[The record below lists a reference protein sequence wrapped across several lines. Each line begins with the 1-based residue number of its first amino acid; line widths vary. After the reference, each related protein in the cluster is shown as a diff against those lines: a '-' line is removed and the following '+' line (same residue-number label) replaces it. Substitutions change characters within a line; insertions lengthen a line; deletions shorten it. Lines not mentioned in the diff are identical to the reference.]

1 MNTIT
6 PQLPWY
12 RRLTKTQWKAFWA
25 AWMGYMLDGFDFVII
40 TLVLTEIMS
49 EYQVSTVEAAGLIS
63 AAFILRWFG
72 GLALGAM
79 GDKFGRKSAMITSI
93 VLFAGGTL
101 ACGLAPNYSW
111 MFVARVIVGVGMA
124 GEYGTSSAYV
134 IETWPKD
141 MRNKASAFL
150 NSGFSAGAILSVL
163 AYSVVVPLWGW
174 RVLFYLGIIP
184 IFYALWLRRAIPEAE
199 EWVKNK
205 AKNSQPTLTMVDML
219 YRSENRS
226 RNVMNIVF
234 SLVAA
239 FGLYL
244 CFSHK
249 TAAGVV
255 ALFAAIVAIIF
266 VSFLV
271 QSGGKRW
278 PTSLMLTVTIL
289 CVFLYGWPIHALLP
303 TYLKSELHY
312 SPEIVALVFSFSRFG
327 MGLGCC
333 LAGIAADKLGTRK
346 TYVISLLIAQV
357 IIIPVFALTGSSVW
371 LLCILIFLQQLF
383 SQGVGGLLAK
393 MISGY
398 FDTDQRAAN
407 LGFIYNI
414 GSLGGA
420 LAPVL
425 GATIAQNFS
434 LGTALGGLSF
444 TLTFVVILLIG
455 FDMPSRVQ
463 RWLKPEALR
472 YYDAVDGTPLSGAF
486 TKDTPSAGTN
496 LVDSAKKKSL
506 DMRG

>member
-1 MNTIT
+1 MNNIVPQAHWFHRIT
-6 PQLPWY
+6 RP
-12 RRLTKTQWKAFWA
+12 QWKAFWA
-25 AWMGYMLDGFDFVII
+25 AWMGYLLDGFDFVII
-40 TLVLTEIMS
+40 TLVLTEIMA
-49 EYQVSTVEAAGLIS
+49 EFQVSTVEAAGLVS

-79 GDKFGRKSAMITSI
+79 GDKWGRKSAMVTSI
-93 VLFAGGTL
+93 VMFAGGTL
-101 ACGLAPNYSW
+101 ACGLAPNYTW
-111 MFVARVIVGVGMA
+111 MFIARVLVGVGMA

-163 AYSVVVPLWGW
+163 AYSLVVPLWGW

-184 IFYALWLRRAIPEAE
+184 ILYALWLRRAIPEAE
-199 EWVKNK
+199 EW
-205 AKNSQPTLTMVDML
+205 AKNRNNAVAPVVTMIDVL
-219 YRSENRS
+219 YRGPHKATRLM
-226 RNVMNIVF
+226 NVIM

-239 FGLYL
+239 AALYL
-244 CFSHK
+244 CFDHG
-249 TAAGVV
+249 TAPALV
-255 ALFAAIVAIIF
+255 ALLGVITAIIF
-266 VSFLV
+266 ISFLV

-278 PTSLMLTVTIL
+278 PTSLMLTVMIL

-303 TYLKSELHY
+303 TYLKTELHY
-312 SPEIVALVFSFSRFG
+312 APEIVALVFSFSRFG

-333 LAGIAADKLGTRK
+333 VAGIAGDRFGTRK
-346 TYVISLLIAQV
+346 TYVLSLLIAQLLV
-357 IIIPVFALTGSSVW
+357 IPVFALTGSSVW

-425 GATIAQNFS
+425 GATIAKNFS

-444 TLTFVVILLIG
+444 ALTSVVILLIG

-463 RWLKPEALR
+463 RWLRPEALR
-472 YYDAVDGTPLSGAF
+472 YYDSVDGTRLSGAF
-486 TKDTPSAGTN
+486 TRKTSAEQISVAEKFEQQ
-496 LVDSAKKKSL
+496 L
-506 DMRG
+506 

>member
-1 MNTIT
+1 MDNQTIQPHWIHRIT
-6 PQLPWY
+6 RP
-12 RRLTKTQWKAFWA
+12 QWKAFWA

-49 EYQVSTVEAAGLIS
+49 EFNVSTVEAAGLVS

-79 GDKFGRKSAMITSI
+79 GDKLGRRSAMVTSI

-101 ACGLAPNYSW
+101 ACGLAPNYTW
-111 MFVARVIVGVGMA
+111 MFLARVLVGVGMA

-163 AYSVVVPLWGW
+163 AYSIIVPLWGW
-174 RVLFYLGIIP
+174 RVLFYIGIIP

-199 EWVKNK
+199 EW
-205 AKNSQPTLTMVDML
+205 AKNRKKSTKPIFTMVDLL
-219 YRSENRS
+219 YRNESKS
-226 RNVMNIVF
+226 TSLMNIIL

-239 FGLYL
+239 AALYL
-244 CFSHK
+244 CFDHG
-249 TAAGVV
+249 TAPMMV
-255 ALFAAIVAIIF
+255 ALLGVITALIF

-278 PTSLMLTVTIL
+278 PTSLMLTVIIL

-303 TYLKSELHY
+303 TYLKTELHY

-333 LAGIAADKLGTRK
+333 VAGIAGDHFGTRK
-346 TYVISLLIAQV
+346 TYVLSLLIAQL

-393 MISGY
+393 LISGY

-434 LGTALGGLSF
+434 LGTALSGLSF
-444 TLTFVVILLIG
+444 SLTFVVILLIG
-455 FDMPSRVQ
+455 FDMPSRLQ

-486 TKDTPSAGTN
+486 TKQTTPEQITHAEQFQ
-496 LVDSAKKKSL
+496 KQQ
-506 DMRG
+506 